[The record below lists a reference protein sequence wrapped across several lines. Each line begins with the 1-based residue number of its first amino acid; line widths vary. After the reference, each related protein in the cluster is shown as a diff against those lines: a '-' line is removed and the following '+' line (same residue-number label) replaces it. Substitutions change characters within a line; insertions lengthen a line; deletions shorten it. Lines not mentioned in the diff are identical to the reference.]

1 MRAVTYLPLFL
12 VILILVQCDRTQEDT
27 IDSPLLLPVGFE
39 ATVVVDS
46 LPAGARHLA
55 VNQNGDIYVKLKSSD
70 ARGGVVA
77 LRDTN
82 NDGAADI
89 IEQFG
94 NNDGNYAET
103 GIKIR
108 DGHLYFSSSLG
119 VYRYRLT
126 PGELVPTGKMDTIVI
141 DDHEHGDHEHN
152 TKPIS
157 FDDRGNMF
165 IPFGAPTNACQE
177 PKRTP
182 GVPGMDPCPN
192 LEEHGGIWRFDADT
206 KNQLQADGTLWSTGI
221 RSVVAMDWNPR
232 DKNLYTIMHGRDDLQ
247 RLFPQKFTLWES
259 AMLPSEEFMQ
269 LTEGSNFGWPYCYY
283 DQLQQKK
290 VLAPE
295 YGGDGKKVGR
305 CSEFDDPIMGFP
317 GHFAPNALLFYNGNQ
332 FPSHYQ
338 NGAFIAFHGSTI
350 RNPYPQAGYFIAFVP
365 FKDGEPSG
373 EWEVFANGFAAVDPI
388 VNVSDAKYR
397 PSGLAL
403 GPNGSL
409 YIAEDREGKIW
420 RITYKGN
427 KDDFGSRQLARME
440 EEKRQASNIRR
451 PDAEEDNLLR
461 GQFTGGEKIYHT
473 YCVTC
478 HQRDGQGA
486 PGRFPPIADTE
497 WVTGDKERLIKIIL
511 NGLEGNIKVKGE
523 VYDSVMPQHSF
534 LSDEEVAEVLTFIRT
549 NFNNS
554 ASAVSTEEVSEV
566 RKKLTIKNN
575 TN

>member
-1 MRAVTYLPLFL
+1 MRAVSYLPLFL
-12 VILILVQCDRTQEDT
+12 VILVLVQCDRTREDT
-27 IDSPLLLPVGFE
+27 MDSSLLLPEGFE
-39 ATVVVDS
+39 ATVVVNS

-70 ARGGVVA
+70 AKGGVVA
-77 LRDTN
+77 LRDTT

-103 GIKIR
+103 GMKIR

-126 PGELVPTGKMDTIVI
+126 PGKLVPEGKMDTIVI

-192 LEEHGGIWRFDADT
+192 LEEHGGIWRFEADT
-206 KNQLQADGTLWSTGI
+206 RNQLQTDGTLWSTGL
-221 RSVVAMDWNPR
+221 RSIVAMDWNPR
-232 DKNLYTIMHGRDDLQ
+232 DKNLYTVMQGRDDLH
-247 RLFPQKFTLWES
+247 RLFPQKFSLWES
-259 AMLPSEEFMQ
+259 ALLPSEEFMK

-295 YGGDGKKVGR
+295 YGGDGQKVGR
-305 CSEFDDPIMGFP
+305 CSEFDEPIIGFP
-317 GHFAPNALLFYNGNQ
+317 GHFAPNALLFYNGDQ

-338 NGAFIAFHGSTI
+338 YGAFIAFHGSTI

-365 FKDGEPSG
+365 FEDGKPSG
-373 EWEVFANGFAAVDPI
+373 EWEVFANGFAGVDPI

-397 PSGLAL
+397 PSGLAV
-403 GPNGSL
+403 GPDGSL

-420 RITYKGN
+420 RITYRGN
-427 KDDFGSRQLARME
+427 KETFGPKQLARME
-440 EEKRQASNIRR
+440 EEKRQAGNIRR
-451 PDAEEDNLLR
+451 PDAEEDNLLN
-461 GQFTGGEKIYHT
+461 GQFVGGEKIYHS

-486 PGRFPPIADTE
+486 PGRFPPIAGTD

-549 NFNNS
+549 NFTNS
-554 ASAVSTEEVSEV
+554 ASAISTEEVSAV
-566 RKKLTIKNN
+566 RKKLTVKNN
-575 TN
+575 AN

>member
-1 MRAVTYLPLFL
+1 MLFA
-12 VILILVQCDRTQEDT
+12 QCDKVRDDT
-27 IDSPLLLPVGFE
+27 TEVSLLLPEGFE
-39 ATVVVDS
+39 ATVVVNS

-70 ARGGVVA
+70 PNGGVAA
-77 LRDTN
+77 LRDTD
-82 NDGAADI
+82 NDGLADSI
-89 IEQFG
+89 KQFG

-103 GIKIR
+103 GMKIR
-108 DGHLYFSSSLG
+108 DGYLYFSSSLG

-126 PGELVPTGKMDTIVI
+126 PGELVPEGKMDTIVI

-157 FDDRGNMF
+157 FDESGNLYV
-165 IPFGAPTNACQE
+165 PFGAPTNACQE

-182 GVPGMDPCPN
+182 GVPGLDPCPN
-192 LEEHGGIWRFDADT
+192 LEEHGGIWRFDAEV
-206 KNQLQADGTLWSTGI
+206 KNQLQSDGTLWSTGL
-221 RSVVAMDWNPR
+221 RSIVAMDWNAT
-232 DKNLYTIMHGRDDLQ
+232 DKNLYTVMHGRDDLH
-247 RLFPQKFTLWES
+247 RLFPNKFSLWES
-259 AMLPSEEFMQ
+259 AMLPSEEFMR

-283 DQLQQKK
+283 DQIQEKK

-295 YGGDGKKVGR
+295 YGGDGQKVGR
-305 CSEFDDPIMGFP
+305 CSEFDKPVIGFP
-317 GHFAPNALLFYNGNQ
+317 GHYAPNALLFYKGEQ

-365 FKDGEPSG
+365 FKDGQLSG
-373 EWEVFANGFAAVDPI
+373 EWEVFANGFAGVDPI

-397 PSGLAL
+397 PSGLAV
-403 GPNGSL
+403 GPDGSL

-420 RITYKGN
+420 RITYEGN
-427 KDDFGSRQLARME
+427 KNTFDAKQLARMDK
-440 EEKRQASNIRR
+440 EKRQASNIRR
-451 PDAEEDNLLR
+451 PDAEEDNLLN
-461 GQFTGGEKIYHT
+461 GQFAGGEKIYHT

-478 HQRDGQGA
+478 HQPNGEGA
-486 PGRFPPIADTE
+486 PGRFPPIAGTD

-534 LSDEEVAEVLTFIRT
+534 LSDKEVAEVLTFIRT
-549 NFNNS
+549 NFENN
-554 ASAVSTEEVSEV
+554 AGAIRTEEVREV
-566 RKKLTIKNN
+566 RKKLSIKNN